1 MKEIKQLLT
10 SNKQWASEMTQKD
23 PDFFERLKNQQAPRY
38 LWIGCSDSR
47 VPANELIGLAPGEV
61 FVHRNIAGLFDNHD
75 INAMSVL
82 HYAVEKLGI
91 THILVCGHY
100 DCGGIKAAVTESCE
114 GMINDWL
121 EPVREMAEETQADW
135 SRLTDEHER
144 NNRLCELNNLKQI
157 ENLSRSSVVKRA
169 WKDGLPI
176 IITGVMYDVGK
187 GILKEMATVTNR
199 KEANRLFATKP
210 S

>member
-1 MKEIKQLLT
+1 MKEIQQLLQK
-10 SNKQWASEMTQKD
+10 NKLWAATVTEND
-23 PDFFERLKNQQAPRY
+23 PEFFTRLKNQQDPRY

-47 VPANELIGLAPGEV
+47 VPANQIIGLAPGEV

-82 HYAVEKLGI
+82 HYAVESLGI

-100 DCGGIKAAVTESCE
+100 DCGGIHAALNESCE

-121 EPVREMAEETQADW
+121 EPIRDMAEDTKNDW
-135 SRLTDEHER
+135 SSYPEGSARH
-144 NNRLCELNNLKQI
+144 NRLCELNNLKQI
-157 ENLSRSSVVKRA
+157 ENLTHTSVVRKA
-169 WKDGLPI
+169 WRKGIPLV
-176 IITGVMYDVGK
+176 ITGVMYDVGE

-199 KEANRLFATKP
+199 AQAKKLFK
-210 S
+210 